1 MTPLEY
7 LERVREEKH
16 CYVCMKKTKIE
27 PHHIDQIGMGR
38 NRKKELQEHYSAIP
52 VCRPCHQEYHKV
64 GKETFEFKYGVSAY
78 ELVYDAISKILYE
91 NYKQNQETI

>member
-38 NRKKELQEHYSAIP
+38 NRKKEQINFLIP
-52 VCRPCHQEYHKV
+52 RIER
-64 GKETFEFKYGVSAY
+64 E
-78 ELVYDAISKILYE
+78 
-91 NYKQNQETI
+91 